1 MTQQM
6 RKNIYG
12 DTGRTSTQ
20 QGESYHVASKTMRLA
35 SQGAGKQGS
44 STEKDKVNRNVTM
57 TELVNKEGRILY
69 VPEGRATTEHVR

>member
-1 MTQQM
+1 MTQQT
-6 RKNIYG
+6 RKDIYG

-20 QGESYHVASKTMRLA
+20 QGESYHVASKTRLA

-44 STEKDKVNRNVTM
+44 STEKDEVNRNVTM